1 MAVTRADT
9 LTGSKK
15 QREFFSDF
23 VTSFSKT
30 PLGNQL
36 GRVTNE
42 QAVNQSLRNLI
53 KTNLSER
60 LFQPLVGSDILKN
73 LFENNTQDNIDMLEL
88 FIDNTVRN
96 NEPRVNLIQTIINT
110 ELLDSNSIEISL
122 IYNLINNPDPITL
135 TILLK
140 RVR

>member
-9 LTGSKK
+9 LTGTKK

-30 PLGNQL
+30 PLGDQL

-42 QAVNQSLRNLI
+42 QSVNQSLRNLI
-53 KTNLSER
+53 KTNLGER
-60 LFQPLVGSDILKN
+60 PFQPLVGSDVLKS
-73 LFENNTQDNIDMLEL
+73 LFENNTPESIDLLEL
-88 FIDNTVRN
+88 YIENTVRN
-96 NEPRVNLIQTIINT
+96 NEPRVNLIETIINT
-110 ELLDSNSIEISL
+110 ELFDSNSIEISL
-122 IYNLINNPDPITL
+122 IYNLINNPEPTTL

>member
-9 LTGSKK
+9 LTGTKK
-15 QREFFSDF
+15 QKEFFSDF

-36 GRVTNE
+36 GRVSNE
-42 QAVNQSLRNLI
+42 QSVNQSLRNLI
-53 KTNLSER
+53 KTNLGER

-73 LFENNTQDNIDMLEL
+73 VFENNTPESLDLLEVY
-88 FIDNTVRN
+88 IENTVNN
-96 NEPRVNLIQTIINT
+96 NEPRVNLLQTIINT
-110 ELLDSNSIEISL
+110 ELFDSNSLEISL